1 MISTI
6 LLILF
11 LSFYVLYNTS
21 KKVAIY
27 PHLKIENLVQQH
39 SKIAKLIGLVF
50 LLITLYL
57 MIQILGGASGTLI
70 FFIALMTIGSIIILL
85 APLKYI
91 TYKNL
96 ALFFVLSICIE
107 FLLF

>member
-6 LLILF
+6 LLVLF
-11 LSFYVLYNTS
+11 LGFYVLYSTS
-21 KKVAIY
+21 KKVTID
-27 PHLKIENLVQQH
+27 PHFRIENIIQQNT
-39 SKIAKLIGLVF
+39 KTAKLIGLVF

-57 MIQILGGASGTLI
+57 MIQILGVASGTLI